1 MVLRMEERLKRK
13 KDDRVHKKQPK
24 EAIEDYR
31 MYNGYSLK
39 TVKSDT
45 SEHYLVCKVE
55 VYD

>member
-1 MVLRMEERLKRK
+1 MEERLKRK